1 MANILSLA
9 MKVSADASGVVKNL
23 TPAERALEKL
33 GQNADKLTSVFDQ
46 FAGSSEAAANAQR
59 AAAASFDA
67 LVTQLQGGEIN
78 AKQFAEAYANLGKE
92 IEKET
97 KLLQRASEI
106 TRANISPQERYTQA
120 VDELNDQ
127 LRAGRI
133 SQETYNRALEKAQ
146 RDLDKT
152 SDNAKKADTSLE
164 SLARNTKILAGIELG
179 RLFVD
184 GVQAIANVFRDVANR
199 VTTLVSSVNSGI
211 DSLNDL
217 SARTGINVEALQGY
231 SLAAKLAG
239 VDTEQF
245 GTAVQR
251 LAVNIG
257 KATPGDALD
266 KALKGINLS
275 LADLR
280 ALSPEQQFSEIGQA
294 ISQLPTAADR
304 AAAAVA
310 IFGKQGAALAP
321 LFREGAASIEELQ
334 ARAERLGIIISET
347 QVNNVGDMNDAFDL
361 VAATINGIV
370 GQVIGNLAPAVTAV
384 TNEFLRFVEEWS
396 GAQGE
401 GGTGIA
407 NAITDVLLEGASYFA
422 AIFDKFVEEFGN
434 LGEVFAFSADVFD
447 VTSKVLLGVSESF
460 RVVFN
465 VLQLGIDALIV
476 GFGKVLQGL
485 GSFVDSDLEEYGRA
499 LVDAGIKSTERN
511 SREMEAA
518 AANAAETF
526 NSIFTGGDGNAQQA
540 GQGAASQF
548 LAGLRSEIQNARL
561 PEVQVQANLA
571 SATAELDQFLSTAEG
586 GASDF
591 LQQSQATLATF
602 SQMAAEGELTADQI
616 EIMNG
621 FMERLNGEI
630 TKERQLRQEATDAAQ
645 AQADADGKRLDQL
658 LQTND
663 EAARIEQD
671 LLVVQREQARVS
683 DQLAKAR
690 KANNVAE
697 ADAAAARQGELDQL
711 QGKLQDQQQA
721 LAQGFGQGFQAAFQ
735 AVDENIQKLV
745 EKSQEFGQAGADAA
759 MRLEEGIASAQAM
772 AKAGFINK
780 EVFDAE
786 VARQQ
791 ELFNNEIRNIEE
803 AERLKAQ
810 AADERL
816 AAEKRQQE
824 EALRAQEEYQR
835 QQQQAAEAAANE
847 QRRVQEEIFQY
858 QQKVLEEQQK
868 AAEAEAKRQEERLTK
883 LNTLGSQT
891 ITGSDIRTAEGA
903 ALVLNLTANAQDPR
917 LVQERLQTKLLERI
931 ALGIGQAA
939 SNYFNQPVAIVG
951 YSSFGEPR

>member
-46 FAGSSEAAANAQR
+46 FAGSSEAAAGAQR

-78 AKQFAEAYANLGKE
+78 AKQFSEAYSNLGKE

-275 LADLR
+275 LAELR

-347 QVNNVGDMNDAFDL
+347 QVNNVADMNDAFDL

-407 NAITDVLLEGASYFA
+407 NAITDVLLQGAQYFA
-422 AIFDKFVEEFGN
+422 AIFDEFVANFGE
-434 LGEVFAFSADVFD
+434 LGLTFQDAAATFNTVSQ
-447 VTSKVLLGVSESF
+447 VLYGVSEAF
-460 RVVFN
+460 RTYFN
-465 VLQLGIDALIV
+465 ALQLTVDNLLI
-476 GFGKVLQGL
+476 GFGKILEGL
-485 GSFVDSDLEEYGRA
+485 GSFVDSDLEQYGKN
-499 LVDAGIKSTERN
+499 LQEIAGGFAEQN
-511 SREMEAA
+511 AA
-518 AANAAETF
+518 QLEQAATNAAEAF
-526 NSIFTGGDGNAQQA
+526 NNAFTGGTGNASEA
-540 GQGAASQF
+540 GKGAASQF
-548 LAGLRSEIQNARL
+548 LAGLRAEIENARL
-561 PEVQVQANLA
+561 PEVQVQANLT
-571 SATAELDQFLSTAEG
+571 SATAELDQFLATAEG
-586 GASDF
+586 GASEF

-602 SQMAAEGELTADQI
+602 SQMAAEGELTAEQI
-616 EIMNG
+616 EIMNN
-621 FMERLNGEI
+621 FMKRLNGEI
-630 TKERQLRQEATDAAQ
+630 TKERQLRQEAADAAQ
-645 AQADADGKRLDQL
+645 AQADADKKRLDQL

-683 DQLAKAR
+683 EQLAAAR
-690 KANNVAE
+690 EANNVAE

-711 QGKLQDQQQA
+711 QAKLEDQQQA
-721 LAQGFGQGFQAAFQ
+721 LAQGFGQGFQTAFQ
-735 AVDENIQKLV
+735 AVDENINGLIA
-745 EKSQEFGQAGADAA
+745 KSQEFGQAGFDAA
-759 MRLEEGIASAQAM
+759 LRLQQGIAAAQEQASA
-772 AKAGFINK
+772 GILNK
-780 EVFDAE
+780 EAFDAE

-791 ELFNNEIRNIEE
+791 ELFNNEIKNIEE
-803 AERLKAQ
+803 AEKARAK
-810 AADERL
+810 AAEDRI

-835 QQQQAAEAAANE
+835 QQQQAAEAAAQE
-847 QRRVQEEIFQY
+847 QRRVQEEIYKY

-868 AAEAEAKRQEERLTK
+868 AAEAEAKRQEERLKK

-917 LVQERLQTKLLERI
+917 LIQERLQTKLLERI

-951 YSSFGEPR
+951 YSSFGEPT